1 MSAPPGNRRMQR
13 LLKLLGR
20 RSGFASESFKGNQ
33 VQLFPDGELFFNA
46 LFRELSSA
54 KTSICL
60 EYYIINAD
68 STGNRLA
75 RELTNAAS
83 RGVKVYLIY
92 DYIGCL
98 DTPASY
104 FRQLSAAGVNCLP
117 FNPPAFSRGFRWF
130 DRRDHRKLAVI
141 DGVTAF
147 LGGMNI
153 GDEYAGL
160 QAIKDRFH
168 DVGFSIIGPAVD
180 HVSQLFSETW
190 QMERGVL
197 PVIPASCNTDQGT
210 IHNDELSLI
219 AGGPHQRR
227 SAIRTAFRLAI
238 ASASRELLI
247 ANPYFLPGP
256 AIVRALLKA
265 ASRGVKIRL
274 LLPARSDVPIVRLV
288 SRGSYTPLLKA
299 GIEIFELERE
309 LLHAKMMLID
319 GERTVIGSANL
330 DQRSFHRNFEINA
343 IIRSRQFGSQVK
355 SLFEVDFLASRKITL
370 DYHQRRSWLARFV
383 ELVFKPVCWFL

>member
-1 MSAPPGNRRMQR
+1 MQR
-13 LLKLLGR
+13 LLQLLR
-20 RSGFASESFKGNQ
+20 RKSSFSPESFKGNEI
-33 VQLFPDGELFFNA
+33 QLYPQGKLFFDA
-46 LFRELSSA
+46 LFEELA
-54 KTSICL
+54 GANTSICL

-68 STGNRLA
+68 RTGTRLA
-75 RELTNAAS
+75 KELVSAVA

-98 DTPASY
+98 DTPSSY
-104 FRQLSAAGVNCLP
+104 FNQLSAAGVNCLP
-117 FNPPAFSRGFRWF
+117 FNPPAFKRGFRWF
-130 DRRDHRKLAVI
+130 DRRDHRKLAII

-160 QAIKDRFH
+160 HPLKDRFH
-168 DVGFSIIGPAVD
+168 DVGFSICGPAVD
-180 HVSQLFSETW
+180 HVSLLFSETW
-190 QMERGVL
+190 QMERGVS
-197 PVIPASCNTDQGT
+197 PVIPAGCTPLRSPGR
-210 IHNDELSLI
+210 NDELSLI

-238 ASASRELLI
+238 ASASSELLI

-256 AIVRALLKA
+256 VIVRTLLKA

-274 LLPARSDVPIVRLV
+274 LLPARSDVPIVRLI
-288 SRGSYTPLLKA
+288 SRGSYAPLLEA
-299 GIEIFELERE
+299 GIEIFELERD

-319 GERTVIGSANL
+319 GERTVLGSANL

-343 IIRSRQFGSQVK
+343 IIRSRQFGSQIK
-355 SLFEVDFLASRKITL
+355 SLFEEDFLASRRITL
-370 DYHQRRSWLARFV
+370 DHHQRRSWLARLV
-383 ELVFKPVCWFL
+383 ELVLKPLCWFL

>member
-1 MSAPPGNRRMQR
+1 MQR
-13 LLKLLGR
+13 LLQLLR
-20 RSGFASESFKGNQ
+20 RKSSFAPESFKGNEI
-33 VQLFPDGELFFNA
+33 QLYPQGELFFHA
-46 LFRELSSA
+46 LFTELA
-54 KTSICL
+54 AANTSICL

-68 STGNRLA
+68 KTGARLA
-75 RELTNAAS
+75 KELINAVA

-104 FRQLSAAGVNCLP
+104 FRQLSAEGINCLP
-117 FNPPAFSRGFRWF
+117 FNPPTFKRGLRWF
-130 DRRDHRKLAVI
+130 DRRDHRKLAII

-153 GDEYAGL
+153 GDEYAGFHPL
-160 QAIKDRFH
+160 KDRFH
-168 DVGFSIIGPAVD
+168 DVGFCIRGPAVD
-180 HVSQLFSETW
+180 HVSMLFSETW
-190 QMERGVL
+190 RMERGVL
-197 PVIPASCNTDQGT
+197 PVIPSGCTPT
-210 IHNDELSLI
+210 SRSRRNDELSLI

-238 ASASRELLI
+238 ASASTELLI

-256 AIVRALLKA
+256 VIVRSLLKA

-274 LLPARSDVPIVRLV
+274 LLPARSDVPIVRLI
-288 SRGSYTPLLKA
+288 SRGSYAPLLEA
-299 GIEIFELERE
+299 GIEIFELERD

-319 GERTVIGSANL
+319 GERTVLGSANL

-343 IIRSRQFGSQVK
+343 IIRSRQFGNQIK
-355 SLFEVDFLASRKITL
+355 KLFEEDFLSSRQITL
-370 DYHQRRSWLARFV
+370 DSHQRRSWLARLV
-383 ELVFKPVCWFL
+383 ELALKPICWFL